1 MERTYLVTIRLNEN
15 RCNYNIANSN
25 FIVVTVSI
33 VHTFDIYQCFYLFH
47 LNSNGKIQFVRI
59 EQHGYDR

>member
-1 MERTYLVTIRLNEN
+1 MKTDAIIILL
-15 RCNYNIANSN
+15 IA
-25 FIVVTVSI
+25 IPYI

>member
-1 MERTYLVTIRLNEN
+1 MKTDSIIILL
-15 RCNYNIANSN
+15 IAIPQLLLYHSKH
-25 FIVVTVSI
+25 I